1 MTTLNNVT
9 RIGQV
14 VLAGAGIAGGFW
26 AGSQVIK
33 AAYRNDLVGDPSR
46 VVEMD
51 DKWIVDQPRE
61 PQGPGLT
68 KAMMGAG
75 ALVAGIGAAL
85 TLGHVPVMSA
95 VSMARSGA
103 GALLFAGGVGLLVGS
118 IATSMQYR
126 GADVR
131 PV

>member
-1 MTTLNNVT
+1 MSFVT
-9 RIGQV
+9 VPRMIQV
-14 VLAGAGIAGGFW
+14 GVGAGGLVGGFM
-26 AGSQVIK
+26 AGSAIVRG
-33 AAYRNDLVGDPSR
+33 AYRADLVGDPSR

-51 DKWIVDQPRE
+51 DRWIVDQPRE

-75 ALVAGIGAAL
+75 ALTAGIGAAL
-85 TLGHVPVMSA
+85 TMGHVPLLSA
-95 VSMARSGA
+95 SSLARSGA
-103 GALLFAGGVGLLVGS
+103 GALLFAGGVGLVMGA
-118 IATSMQYR
+118 IASSMQYR